1 MAPGVL
7 REPSPST
14 SGGSSD
20 EATDHEEDFP
30 QLAAKRRRVSQDSD
44 NRPTT
49 LQTYDAPS
57 RIQKSPTSS
66 EQLVQKSAL
75 PTIPTTSASFES
87 LDVFPWLISSLSS
100 MEIRNPTAIQ
110 KSCIP
115 QILAGRDCIG
125 GSRTGTGKTMAF
137 AIPIL
142 QQWSRDPHGIYA
154 VILTPTRELA
164 MQIFEQFQAIGSPQS
179 LKVCLITGGTE
190 ARPQAVALAQ
200 RPHIVVATPGRL
212 ADHILTSREEITA
225 GLKRA
230 KFVVLDEADRLLQS
244 GPGSML
250 GDVETCLSAL
260 PATGQ
265 RQTLLFT
272 ATVTDEV
279 RALKEA
285 PRPKGRSPIFVTEIS
300 SEPASKFTT
309 SPTSLL
315 PAKLRQTYLLVPL
328 THKDAFLHILLQ
340 TTANSTLPSILI
352 FTNRTRTADLLFRT
366 LQALDHSVTALHS
379 QLPQKQRAA
388 NLSAFRAQRARILI
402 ATDVAGRGLDIPL
415 VQLVINYDLPRNADD
430 YVHRVGR
437 TARAGKAGTSVSF
450 VGQRDVELVQAIEER
465 TSSKM
470 EEWAEEGVNVE
481 TRVTRGRVLKDLL
494 EARMGALREMEGR
507 DSTGRRKRL
516 KKER

>member
-1 MAPGVL
+1 
-7 REPSPST
+7 
-14 SGGSSD
+14 
-20 EATDHEEDFP
+20 
-30 QLAAKRRRVSQDSD
+30 
-44 NRPTT
+44 
-49 LQTYDAPS
+49 
-57 RIQKSPTSS
+57 
-66 EQLVQKSAL
+66 
-75 PTIPTTSASFES
+75 
-87 LDVFPWLISSLSS
+87 
-100 MEIRNPTAIQ
+100 MEIHNPTAIQ
-110 KSCIP
+110 KACIP

-164 MQIFEQFQAIGSPQS
+164 LQIFEQFQAIGSPQS

-212 ADHILTSREEITA
+212 ADHVLTSGEDTTM
-225 GLKRA
+225 GLKRS

-250 GDVETCLSAL
+250 GDVETCLSAV
-260 PATGQ
+260 PASAH

-285 PRPKGRSPIFVTEIS
+285 PRPKSRLPIFVTEIS
-300 SEPASKFTT
+300 TEPAPQSAA

-315 PAKLRQTYLLVPL
+315 PPKLRQTYLLVPL
-328 THKDAFLHILLQ
+328 THKDAFLDILLK
-340 TTANSTLPSILI
+340 TAGNLNLPSILI

-366 LQALDHSVTALHS
+366 LQSLEHSVTALHS
-379 QLPQKQRAA
+379 ELPQKQRSA

-415 VQLVINYDLPRNADD
+415 VQLVINYDLPRNPDD

-437 TARAGKAGTSVSF
+437 TARAGKVGTSVSF
-450 VGQRDVELVQAIEER
+450 VGQRDVELVRAVEER

-470 EEWAEEGVNVE
+470 EEWTEEGVNVE
-481 TRVTRGRVLKDLL
+481 TRVTRGTVLKNVL